1 MKPYTFLEMK
11 DEERIHDYIEEREE
25 EIIEYLRSLIAIPTQ
40 AVPGENYDK
49 IAGYVGEKLSG
60 LGFETAVYD
69 APDDYMETSGRDILG
84 LEGPR
89 SNLVATL
96 RRGSGL
102 TLHLNAHSDTVPVTP
117 EGWTVDPFAGTIKN
131 GRVYGRGA
139 CDDKGEL
146 AAMVYAAE
154 AVIQSGVE
162 LDGSLILTA
171 TPDEEIGGIAGLGYL
186 INEGLVKADLGVGI
200 DGNFGNLMIAT
211 NGRVRWK
218 LETRGLAVHSSRAH
232 TGVNAIEKMSKIVLA
247 IADYRRD
254 VLLKRQAD
262 VPVSPEAK
270 TDKLSAM
277 INVGSIEGGLA
288 PNIVPD
294 RCSIIVDRR
303 TLYTEKLEDVRA
315 EFHGVVNSV
324 TAQDPEVDAVIT
336 EINFREGTY
345 IEPTHPWV
353 QEVKGI
359 YEGVTGIPVPIYG
372 AAGSADMC
380 YQINQG
386 GWPCMGLGV
395 GDKESHGHGVDESV
409 KISEVIGLTK
419 VVASIILAKLAA

>member
-1 MKPYTFLEMK
+1 MKV
-11 DEERIHDYIEEREE
+11 EERVHSFIDEHSE

-49 IAGYVGEKLSG
+49 IAKYVDKKLNS
-60 LGFETAVYD
+60 LGFETAIYD
-69 APDDYMETSGRDILG
+69 APDDYMRISGRNILG
-84 LEGPR
+84 LKGPR
-89 SNLVATL
+89 SNLVASFKKGNGPTL
-96 RRGSGL
+96 L
-102 TLHLNAHSDTVPVTP
+102 LNAHTDTVPVTP
-117 EGWTVDPFAGTIKN
+117 EGWTFDPFVGTIKD
-131 GRVYGRGA
+131 GRVFGRGA

-162 LDGSLILTA
+162 LNGELVLTA

-186 INEGLVKADLGVGI
+186 INEGLIKADFGVGI

-218 LETRGLAVHSSRAH
+218 LETKGLAVHSSRAH
-232 TGVNAIEKMSKIVLA
+232 TGINAIEKMSKIVLA
-247 IADYRRD
+247 IADYRKN
-254 VLLKRQAD
+254 VLLKRQVD

-294 RCSIIVDRR
+294 RCSVIVDRR
-303 TLYTEKLEDVRA
+303 TIYNEELEDVRN
-315 EFHGVVNSV
+315 EFNAVIKRVK
-324 TAQDPEVDAVIT
+324 TMDPEVEVKIT
-336 EINFREGTY
+336 EINFREGTH
-345 IEPTHPWV
+345 INPTHPWV
-353 QEVKGI
+353 QEVKTI
-359 YEGVTGIPVPIYG
+359 YESVTKTKIPIYG

-395 GDKESHGHGVDESV
+395 GDKESHGHGVNENV
-409 KISEVIGLTK
+409 KISEVIDLTK
-419 VVASIILAKLAA
+419 VVASIILAKLGT

>member
-1 MKPYTFLEMK
+1 MKA
-11 DEERIHDYIEEREE
+11 EERVHGYIEERTD

-49 IAGYVGEKLSG
+49 IANYVGEKLSG

-69 APDDYMETSGRDILG
+69 APDDYMETSGRDLLG

-96 RRGSGL
+96 RRGGGP

-117 EGWTVDPFAGTIKN
+117 EGWTVDPFAGIIKD

-146 AAMVYAAE
+146 AVMVYAAE
-154 AVIQSGVE
+154 AVVQSGVE
-162 LDGSLILTA
+162 LDGGLILTA

-218 LETRGLAVHSSRAH
+218 LETRGLAVHSARAH

-254 VLLKRQAD
+254 VLLKRQVD

-294 RCSIIVDRR
+294 RCSVIVDRR
-303 TLYTEKLEDVRA
+303 TIYNEKLEDVRE
-315 EFHGVVNSV
+315 EFHGIVDNV
-324 TAQDPEVDAVIT
+324 AAHDPEVDARIT

-353 QEVKGI
+353 QEVKDI
-359 YEGVTGIPVPIYG
+359 YESVTGLQVPIYG

-395 GDKESHGHGVDESV
+395 DENV
-409 KISEVIGLTK
+409 KISEVIDLTK

>member
-1 MKPYTFLEMK
+1 MTA
-11 DEERIHDYIEEREE
+11 EERVHGYIEEREE

-49 IAGYVGEKLSG
+49 IANYVGEKLNG
-60 LGFETAVYD
+60 LGFKTAVYD
-69 APDDYMETSGRDILG
+69 APDDYMKTSGRDILG

-96 RRGSGL
+96 RRGGGL

-117 EGWTVDPFAGTIKN
+117 EGWTVDPFAGVIKD

-146 AAMVYAAE
+146 SAMVFAAE

-162 LDGSLILTA
+162 LDGDLILTA

-186 INEGLVKADLGVGI
+186 INI

-232 TGVNAIEKMSKIVLA
+232 TGVNAIEKMSKVVLA
-247 IADYRRD
+247 IADYRKD
-254 VLLKRQAD
+254 VLLKRQVD

-294 RCSIIVDRR
+294 RCSVIVDRR
-303 TLYTEKLEDVRA
+303 TLYNEKLEDVRA
-315 EFHGVVNSV
+315 EFHGVVENV
-324 TAQDPEVDAVIT
+324 AVQDPEVDARIT

-359 YEGVTGIPVPIYG
+359 YEGVTGLHVPIYG

-419 VVASIILAKLAA
+419 VVASIILAKLGA

>member
-1 MKPYTFLEMK
+1 MHGDSLFTVETHTLLEMK
-11 DEERIHDYIEEREE
+11 AEGRVHDYIDERTD
-25 EIIEYLRSLIAIPTQ
+25 EIVEYLRSLIAIPTQ

-49 IAGYVGEKLSG
+49 IANYVGEKLSG
-60 LGFETAVYD
+60 LGFEAAVYD
-69 APDDYMETSGRDILG
+69 APDDYMKTSGRDILG

-96 RRGSGL
+96 RRGSGP

-117 EGWTVDPFAGTIKN
+117 EGWTVDPFAGTIKD

-154 AVIQSGVE
+154 AVVQSGVE
-162 LDGSLILTA
+162 LDGGLILTA

-218 LETRGLAVHSSRAH
+218 LETRGLAVHSARAH

-294 RCSIIVDRR
+294 RCSII
-303 TLYTEKLEDVRA
+303 
-315 EFHGVVNSV
+315 
-324 TAQDPEVDAVIT
+324 DPEVDAVIT

-409 KISEVIGLTK
+409 KISEVIDLTK
-419 VVASIILAKLAA
+419 IVASIILAKLAA

>member
-1 MKPYTFLEMK
+1 MKA
-11 DEERIHDYIEEREE
+11 ERRVHDYIDERSD
-25 EIIEYLRSLIAIPTQ
+25 EIVEYLRSLIAIPTQ

-49 IAGYVGEKLSG
+49 IADYVGEKLG
-60 LGFETAVYD
+60 GMGFETAVYD
-69 APDDYMETSGRDILG
+69 APDDYMETSGKSLLG

-96 RRGSGL
+96 RRGGGP

-117 EGWTVDPFAGTIKN
+117 EGWTVDPFKGTIKD

-154 AVIQSGVE
+154 AVVQSGVE
-162 LDGSLILTA
+162 LDG
-171 TPDEEIGGIAGLGYL
+171 
-186 INEGLVKADLGVGI
+186 GI

-218 LETRGLAVHSSRAH
+218 VETRGLAVHSARAH
-232 TGVNAIEKMSKIVLA
+232 TGVNAIEKMSKVVLA
-247 IADYRRD
+247 IADYRRN
-254 VLLKRQAD
+254 VLLKRQVD

-294 RCSIIVDRR
+294 RVSIIVDRR

-315 EFHGVVNSV
+315 EFNGVVENV
-324 TAQDPEVDAVIT
+324 AAQDPEVDARIT

-353 QEVKGI
+353 QEVKCI
-359 YEGVTGIPVPIYG
+359 YEGVIGMQIPIYG